1 MSDRISVIVR
11 YPDHVETILIAPT
24 YRRRGEW
31 HEVKPEI
38 HSGYYSAKT
47 CRILEWREAYR
58 CRVGNYPTNEQ
69 TAEAI
74 GCSVST
80 VKYHLR
86 KARSVSR

>member
-1 MSDRISVIVR
+1 MTDPIPVIVR

-24 YRRRGEW
+24 GRRCVWR
-31 HEVKPEI
+31 EVKPRPI
-38 HSGYYSAKT
+38 NNHRADKT
-47 CRILEWREAYR
+47 RRILEWREAYR
-58 CRVGNYPTNEQ
+58 RMVGGWPTNEQ

-86 KARSVSR
+86 KARNASG